1 MHMSLAT
8 ITPTYQDRYD
18 DLLDDPPLS
27 WLLAAK
33 PADDPVP
40 TIVWWLTAETLRT
53 SVTVNAAL
61 SRDDGTPPQ
70 ALGEAELFADLALTE
85 LADATGYGSTGP
97 RIHAAEPPRRPALA
111 ATHLR
116 RTALPLARLLLT
128 QTATP
133 PRVLAAALARH
144 RHALIRCRAPLSGTT
159 PA

>member
-1 MHMSLAT
+1 
-8 ITPTYQDRYD
+8 
-18 DLLDDPPLS
+18 
-27 WLLAAK
+27 
-33 PADDPVP
+33 
-40 TIVWWLTAETLRT
+40 VWWLTAETLRT
-53 SVTVNAAL
+53 SVAVNASL
-61 SRDDGTPPQ
+61 SRDADASPQ

-85 LADATGYGSTGP
+85 LADATGFGTVGP
-97 RIHAAEPPRRPALA
+97 RLQAAEPPRRPALA

-144 RHALIRCRAPLSGTT
+144 RHALIRCRTLVSGTA